1 MLYSCLPSFFTG
13 RIVHSKSPSQHSG
26 SSIDGRL
33 KPGDRI
39 LRIGNI
45 SVERATKDEAF
56 TMIME
61 TQSVVQ
67 FTVYRA
73 GHHQQCQYGEEQ
85 ANRPT
90 GERERKRESS
100 GGAGPAMMPGPR
112 KERNCACQRCARIL
126 ATPT

>member
-1 MLYSCLPSFFTG
+1 MPSIFPNRKDCLDLDSL
-13 RIVHSKSPSQHSG
+13 
-26 SSIDGRL
+26 L

-67 FTVYRA
+67 LTVYRA
-73 GHHQQCQYGEEQ
+73 GHHQQHQQHGEEQ
-85 ANRPT
+85 TNRPT
-90 GERERKRESS
+90 GK
-100 GGAGPAMMPGPR
+100 
-112 KERNCACQRCARIL
+112 
-126 ATPT
+126 